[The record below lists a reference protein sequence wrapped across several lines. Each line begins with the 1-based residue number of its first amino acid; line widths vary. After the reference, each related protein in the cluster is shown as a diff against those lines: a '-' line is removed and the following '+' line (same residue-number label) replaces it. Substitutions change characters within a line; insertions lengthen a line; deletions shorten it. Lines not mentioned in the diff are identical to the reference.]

1 MLAGEV
7 SGDHHAAAFVAALKE
22 HVPGARFVGMGG
34 EHLKAEGVA
43 LVAELDTLAVMGFSE
58 VVSRIPYF
66 WRLERSVVRMIEAER
81 PDLVVLVDYPGFN
94 LRIARAAH
102 ARGCKVLYYIA
113 PKVWAWKRGRART
126 LAATTDGV
134 ATILPFEAELLREY
148 GADAHYVGNP
158 LLDRRDDVPGRD
170 ECFRAWGLDPERPL
184 LGVLPGSRSQELDEH
199 LGPFLE
205 IARAVVEG
213 RPDVQVAFS
222 RAETMDMA
230 RFEAVEF
237 PVVTETRALQRWSD
251 AALVKSGTS
260 TLETALERT
269 PFVIAYRTSP
279 LTSWLVR
286 RVLRIE
292 HIGLPNLIA
301 DRRIV
306 PEVLQNE
313 VTPSV
318 VAPLLLELLDAD
330 GHARAEQLA
339 DLDRV
344 IERLGSPGA
353 SRRVAEMAMT
363 SMGAGS

>member
-1 MLAGEV
+1 ML
-7 SGDHHAAAFVAALKE
+7 
-22 HVPGARFVGMGG
+22 GMGG
-34 EHLKAEGVA
+34 SHLKGQGVE
-43 LVAELDTLAVMGFSE
+43 LVAELDALAVMGFAE
-58 VVSRIPYF
+58 VVSRLPYF
-66 WRLERSVVRMIEAER
+66 WRLERDVVRLIEDER

-102 ARGCKVLYYIA
+102 TRGCKVLYYIP

-126 LAATTDGV
+126 LAETTDGV
-134 ATILPFEAELLREY
+134 ATILPFETELLREY

-158 LLDRRDDVPGRD
+158 LLDRTDDVPERVD
-170 ECFRAWGLDPERPL
+170 CFRAWGLDPERPL

-199 LGPFLE
+199 LGPFLQ
-205 IARAVVEG
+205 IARAVVER

-222 RAETMDMA
+222 RAETMDAA

-237 PVVTETRALQRWSD
+237 PVVTETRALQRWAD

-286 RVLRIE
+286 RVLRIG

-301 DRRIV
+301 ERRIV
-306 PEVLQNE
+306 PEMLQDE

-318 VAPLLLELLDAD
+318 VAPILLDLLDPD

-339 DLDRV
+339 DLDTV
-344 IERLGSPGA
+344 IDRLGSPGA
-353 SRRVAEMAMT
+353 SARVAAMAMT
-363 SMGAGS
+363 IMEGGA

>member
-7 SGDHHAAAFVAALKE
+7 SGDHHAAAFVGALKE
-22 HVPGARFVGMGG
+22 RAPGVRVLGMGG
-34 EHLKAEGVA
+34 EHLKAQGVE
-43 LVAELDTLAVMGFSE
+43 LLAELDRLAVMGFTE

-66 WRLERSVVRMIEAER
+66 WRLERDVVRLIEEER

-102 ARGCKVLYYIA
+102 ARGCRVLYYIP

-126 LAATTDGV
+126 LAETTDGV
-134 ATILPFEAELLREY
+134 ATILPFEADLLRQY
-148 GADAHYVGNP
+148 GADAHFVGSP
-158 LLDRRDDVPGRD
+158 LVDRRDDVPARG
-170 ECFRAWGLDPERPL
+170 ECFRNWGLDPARPL

-199 LGPFLE
+199 LGPFLQ
-205 IARAVVEG
+205 IAREVVKQ
-213 RPDVQVAFS
+213 RADVQVVFS
-222 RAETMDMA
+222 RAESMDAA

-269 PFVIAYRTSP
+269 PLVIAYRTSP
-279 LTSWLVR
+279 LTSWLAR

-306 PEVLQNE
+306 PEVLQDE

-318 VAPLLLELLDAD
+318 VAPILLELLDPD

-339 DLDRV
+339 DLDTV
-344 IERLGSPGA
+344 IDRLGSPGA
-353 SRRVAEMAMT
+353 SARVAEMAMT
-363 SMGAGS
+363 IMRGRA